1 MKAIYKRELRS
12 YFTSMIGCA
21 FIAFI
26 TIIGGV
32 YFMVYNLYSGYPYFA
47 YSLSGV
53 IFVLLIA
60 VPVLSMKCFA
70 EERKNKTDQLL
81 RQISGNDYDF
91 RNSMPDF
98 LSVSPYY
105 QTAGQRLSAG

>member
-60 VPVLSMKCFA
+60 VPVLS
-70 EERKNKTDQLL
+70 
-81 RQISGNDYDF
+81 
-91 RNSMPDF
+91 
-98 LSVSPYY
+98 VSPYY